1 VGEGIGHH
9 RSLLQD
15 YVITYTG
22 ILLILIRH
30 SAQSEIAG
38 QRFAHNAR
46 EVPTSDSMVE
56 VRPELVLDA
65 IWNWG
70 EIRTRSGALTRE

>member
-1 VGEGIGHH
+1 
-9 RSLLQD
+9 
-15 YVITYTG
+15 VITYTG

-70 EIRTRSGALTRE
+70 EIRTRSDGADHGVNSRTAPASRD